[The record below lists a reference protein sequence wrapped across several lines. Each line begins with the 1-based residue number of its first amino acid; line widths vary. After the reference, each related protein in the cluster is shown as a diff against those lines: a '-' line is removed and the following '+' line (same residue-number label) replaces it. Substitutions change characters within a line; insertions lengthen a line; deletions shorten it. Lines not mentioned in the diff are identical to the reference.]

1 MEEKVREK
9 EREESAKEMRRMKRV
24 ESFGLVPV
32 YRVKSPLVCK
42 AKKPEIEAE
51 DMAKEPN
58 GFERTF
64 RRSAV
69 C

>member
-1 MEEKVREK
+1 
-9 EREESAKEMRRMKRV
+9 MRRRKRV